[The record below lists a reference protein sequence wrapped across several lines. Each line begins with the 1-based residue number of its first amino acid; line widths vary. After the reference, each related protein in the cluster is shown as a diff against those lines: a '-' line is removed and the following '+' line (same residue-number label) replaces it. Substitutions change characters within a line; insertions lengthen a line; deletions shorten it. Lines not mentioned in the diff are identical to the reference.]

1 MPLFDYFKLLAPIY
15 EIFIKPKQ
23 PEELMAR
30 IDLPAEGALLDAG
43 GGTCLFFG
51 FRSLCPA

>member
-43 GGTCLFFG
+43 GRTCLFFG
-51 FRSLCPA
+51 FRSL